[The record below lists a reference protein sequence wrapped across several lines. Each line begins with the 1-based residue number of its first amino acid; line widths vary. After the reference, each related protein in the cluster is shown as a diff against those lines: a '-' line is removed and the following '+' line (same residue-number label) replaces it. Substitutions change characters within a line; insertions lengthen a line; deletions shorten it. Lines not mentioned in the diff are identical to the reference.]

1 MMFDFYVTKI
11 NNEYIISLLKELG
24 LYLHNKCKNY
34 EMSEVT
40 MIDRSLCID
49 DSFVDNYVLKIQNAQ
64 NDNPK
69 FKDLNSPWR
78 TRGISLALS
87 LLSTKK
93 MDGVKN

>member
-34 EMSEVT
+34 EMS
-40 MIDRSLCID
+40 
-49 DSFVDNYVLKIQNAQ
+49 
-64 NDNPK
+64 
-69 FKDLNSPWR
+69 
-78 TRGISLALS
+78 